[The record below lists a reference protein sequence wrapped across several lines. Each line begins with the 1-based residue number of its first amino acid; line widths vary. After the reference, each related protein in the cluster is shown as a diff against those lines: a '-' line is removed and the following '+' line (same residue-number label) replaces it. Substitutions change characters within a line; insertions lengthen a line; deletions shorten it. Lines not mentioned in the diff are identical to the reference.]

1 MLDEETIMLLFLFKK
16 KFKFR
21 NIMINSRSQPH
32 NEYLL
37 SSIPT
42 EEKEAVNSLR

>member
-1 MLDEETIMLLFLFKK
+1 
-16 KFKFR
+16 
-21 NIMINSRSQPH
+21 MINSRSRPH

-42 EEKEAVNSLR
+42 EEKEAVNSLRCTVIWSET